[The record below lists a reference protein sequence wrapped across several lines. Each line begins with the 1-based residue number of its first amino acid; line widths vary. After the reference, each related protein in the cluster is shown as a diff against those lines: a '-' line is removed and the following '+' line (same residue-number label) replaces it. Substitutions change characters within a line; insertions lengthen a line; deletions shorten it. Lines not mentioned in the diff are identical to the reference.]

1 MCEYVEYRG
10 SLGVRGSV
18 LGVLGLMA
26 LDWAL
31 EGCLDVGRRR
41 REVKGLPNVEIEAAC
56 DHGRGRLVEERLLGK
71 ETTEEEGWAH

>member
-10 SLGVRGSV
+10 SLGVRGTV

-31 EGCLDVGRRR
+31 EGCLDVGRWR
-41 REVKGLPNVEIEAAC
+41 REVK
-56 DHGRGRLVEERLLGK
+56 
-71 ETTEEEGWAH
+71 